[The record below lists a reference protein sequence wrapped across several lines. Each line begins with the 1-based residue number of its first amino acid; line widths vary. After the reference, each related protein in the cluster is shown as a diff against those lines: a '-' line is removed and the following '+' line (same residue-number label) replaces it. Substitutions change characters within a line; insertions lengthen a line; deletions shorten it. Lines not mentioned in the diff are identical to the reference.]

1 VIDVV
6 AAIGWG
12 AISASALLVG
22 ALIACHLTPG
32 RGVIALVMALGA
44 GLLIG
49 SVSFELVDEALKTG
63 TVASVGLFVLV
74 GGGTFAVGDWLLTRR
89 GGGDRKDSGG
99 AQAEGSALAIVL
111 GSVLDGIPESFVLGL
126 TVLDGG
132 VSVALLAAI
141 VLSNLP
147 EGMSSSSGLRAAR
160 WPERRVLLLWSAV
173 VAVSA
178 AAAGLGYAVLDP
190 AGGSTGALVQAF
202 AAGALLAMVASTM
215 LPEAYE
221 TEGILTG
228 PLVVTGFAVSL
239 ALSAV

>member
-1 VIDVV
+1 VA
-6 AAIGWG
+6 AAIGCG
-12 AISASALLVG
+12 ALSASALLVG
-22 ALIACHLTPG
+22 ALIAYHLTPG
-32 RGVIALVMALGA
+32 RGAIALVMALGA

-49 SVSFELVDEALKTG
+49 SVSFELVDEALQTR
-63 TVASVGLFVLV
+63 TVAAVGLFVLV
-74 GGGTFAVGDWLLTRR
+74 GAATFTVGDWLLGRA
-89 GGGDRKDSGG
+89 GGGERKDSGG

-126 TVLDGG
+126 TVLEGG
-132 VSVALLAAI
+132 VSVSLLAAI

-147 EGMSSSSGLRAAR
+147 EGMSSSSGLRAAH

-221 TEGILTG
+221 IEGLLTG
-228 PLVVTGFAVSL
+228 LLVVTGFAVSL
-239 ALSAV
+239 VLSAV